1 MHINAQV
8 TAVIMMLEFL
18 GNFHIVVIFM
28 EWGELTRF
36 LISYFFMLL
45 HFLVLSYAHLKNTR
59 GNKNRIIQYGWAN
72 VFKNILGIRMQ
83 KIHPRITQRAVKP
96 NDANMVTN
104 PEAQEKDDVARSTSE
119 IVNEQSIVP
128 ATYITSKSPP
138 ILKSNI
144 GVSQTFSCWS

>member
-1 MHINAQV
+1 MTIILIIGTQIDYCCIKSFFRQIDPAHSSYLGLNEDTQQNNERKMHINAQV

-59 GNKNRIIQYGWAN
+59 GNKNRIIQYGIPIDFN
-72 VFKNILGIRMQ
+72 RIRILDFSVPFKR
-83 KIHPRITQRAVKP
+83 KRIQ
-96 NDANMVTN
+96 
-104 PEAQEKDDVARSTSE
+104 
-119 IVNEQSIVP
+119 
-128 ATYITSKSPP
+128 
-138 ILKSNI
+138 
-144 GVSQTFSCWS
+144 